1 MSLRPINLITPLILL
16 AALAGTA
23 AAQTPPPGGGP
34 GGGMGGGM
42 GGFPRTAEEVQP
54 WAERLFSRFD
64 ANQDGAITED
74 ELAVLDNPNAAPM
87 GGSRFRTMILAADAN
102 SDARVSSA
110 EWTAAAQQMFAR
122 MNGGGAGAGSPIGAP
137 PGAAP
142 AGGRPGGGPGA
153 GGMGGMGG
161 GGGGGA
167 EMFSP
172 PRDADAVAPWAQR
185 LFTRLDANQDASITG
200 NELAILAN
208 PMVASMGGSRLRAM
222 IAQSDSSRDSRISLE
237 EMTAGA
243 QRMFNRMD
251 TNGDGR
257 LSDAELPRPAAPAPP
272 ASVNIPPADSNPF
285 PDMPNGG

>member
-1 MSLRPINLITPLILL
+1 MTLRPINLLAPFILFS
-16 AALAGTA
+16 ALAGAA
-23 AAQTPPPGGGP
+23 AAQTPPPGGAP

-42 GGFPRTAEEVQP
+42 GGFPRSTEEVQP
-54 WAERLFSRFD
+54 WAERLFGRFD

-74 ELAVLDNPNAAPM
+74 ELAVLDSPNAAAM

-102 SDARVSSA
+102 GDARVSSA
-110 EWTAAAQQMFAR
+110 EWTSAAQQMFER
-122 MNGGGAGAGSPIGAP
+122 MSGAGAGAGRPGGAP
-137 PGAAP
+137 PGAPPGA
-142 AGGRPGGGPGA
+142 GRPAGGPGA
-153 GGMGGMGG
+153 GGMG

-172 PRDADAVAPWAQR
+172 PRAADDVAPWAER

-200 NELAILAN
+200 NEMAILAN

-222 IAQSDSSRDSRISLE
+222 IAQSDSSRDSRVSLE

-257 LSDAELPRPAAPAPP
+257 LSDAELPRPAAPPLLAGCQSTTCSPRAGT
-272 ASVNIPPADSNPF
+272 ASP
-285 PDMPNGG
+285 MPRPT

>member
-1 MSLRPINLITPLILL
+1 MTLRPIKLL
-16 AALAGTA
+16 APFILFSALAGAA
-23 AAQTPPPGGGP
+23 AAQTPPP

-42 GGFPRTAEEVQP
+42 GGFPRSTEEVQP
-54 WAERLFSRFD
+54 WAERLFGRFD

-74 ELAVLDNPNAAPM
+74 ELAVLDSPNAAPM

-110 EWTAAAQQMFAR
+110 EWTAAAQQMFER
-122 MNGGGAGAGSPIGAP
+122 MSAGGAGP
-137 PGAAP
+137 
-142 AGGRPGGGPGA
+142 GRPGGGPPGA
-153 GGMGGMGG
+153 GRPGGPPGGSGMGGGM

-172 PRDADAVAPWAQR
+172 PRTADAVTPWAER

-200 NELAILAN
+200 NEMAILAN

-257 LSDAELPRPAAPAPP
+257 LSEAELPRPAAPAPP

>member
-1 MSLRPINLITPLILL
+1 MTLRPINLLAPFILFS
-16 AALAGTA
+16 ALAGAA
-23 AAQTPPPGGGP
+23 AAQTPPPGGAP

-42 GGFPRTAEEVQP
+42 GGFPRSTEEVQP
-54 WAERLFSRFD
+54 WAERLFGRFD

-74 ELAVLDNPNAAPM
+74 ELAVLDSPNAAAM

-102 SDARVSSA
+102 GDARVSSA
-110 EWTAAAQQMFAR
+110 EWTSAAQQMFER
-122 MNGGGAGAGSPIGAP
+122 MSGAGAGAGR
-137 PGAAP
+137 P
-142 AGGRPGGGPGA
+142 AGPPGA
-153 GGMGGMGG
+153 GGMG

-172 PRDADAVAPWAQR
+172 PRAADDVAPWAGR

-200 NELAILAN
+200 NEMAILAN

-222 IAQSDSSRDSRISLE
+222 IAQSDSSRDSRVSLE

>member
-1 MSLRPINLITPLILL
+1 
-16 AALAGTA
+16 
-23 AAQTPPPGGGP
+23 
-34 GGGMGGGM
+34 MGGGM
-42 GGFPRTAEEVQP
+42 GGFPRSTEEVQP

-74 ELAVLDNPNAAPM
+74 ELAVLDSPNAAAM

-110 EWTAAAQQMFAR
+110 EWTSAAQQMFER
-122 MNGGGAGAGSPIGAP
+122 MSGAGAARPGGGPPGAP
-137 PGAAP
+137 PPGS
-142 AGGRPGGGPGA
+142 GRPAGGPGA
-153 GGMGGMGG
+153 GGM

-172 PRDADAVAPWAQR
+172 PRAADDVAPWAAR

-200 NELAILAN
+200 NEMAILAN

-257 LSDAELPRPAAPAPP
+257 LSDAELPRPAAPTPP
-272 ASVNIPPADSNPF
+272 PSVNIPPADSNPF
-285 PDMPNGG
+285 PDMPGGG

>member
-1 MSLRPINLITPLILL
+1 MTLRPIALITPFILL
-16 AALAGTA
+16 SALAGA
-23 AAQTPPPGGGP
+23 AVAQTPPPGGVP
-34 GGGMGGGM
+34 GGGM

-74 ELAVLDNPNAAPM
+74 ELAVLDSPNAAPM

-110 EWTAAAQQMFAR
+110 EWSSAAQQMFER
-122 MNGGGAGAGSPIGAP
+122 MSGGGGGAGPGRPGGGP
-137 PGAAP
+137 PGA
-142 AGGRPGGGPGA
+142 GRPGGGPGG
-153 GGMGGMGG
+153 GGM
-161 GGGGGA
+161 GGGGA

-172 PRDADAVAPWAQR
+172 PRDADAVAPWAER
-185 LFTRLDANQDASITG
+185 LFTRLDANQDALLTG

-222 IAQSDSSRDSRISLE
+222 ISQSDANRDSRISLE

-257 LSDAELPRPAAPAPP
+257 LSDAELPRPAAPAPI
-272 ASVNIPPADSNPF
+272 AMPPREPDNPF
-285 PDMPNGG
+285 PDMPNGD

>member
-1 MSLRPINLITPLILL
+1 MTLRSIALITPFILL
-16 AALAGTA
+16 TALAGTA
-23 AAQTPPPGGGP
+23 AAQTPPPGGAP

-42 GGFPRTAEEVQP
+42 GGFPRSAEEVQP
-54 WAERLFSRFD
+54 WAERLFGRFD

-74 ELAVLDNPNAAPM
+74 ELAVLDSPNAAAM

-110 EWTAAAQQMFAR
+110 EWTSAAQQMFAR
-122 MNGGGAGAGSPIGAP
+122 MSGGGAVP
-137 PGAAP
+137 
-142 AGGRPGGGPGA
+142 GRPGGGPPGAPPGAGRPAGPPGA
-153 GGMGGMGG
+153 GGMG

-172 PRDADAVAPWAQR
+172 PRAADDVAPWVGR

-200 NELAILAN
+200 NEMAILAN

-257 LSDAELPRPAAPAPP
+257 LSDAELPRPAAPTPP
-272 ASVNIPPADSNPF
+272 PSINVPPADSNPF
-285 PDMPNGG
+285 PDMPSGG

>member
-1 MSLRPINLITPLILL
+1 MFRRPIALITPFILL
-16 AALAGTA
+16 SALAGA
-23 AAQTPPPGGGP
+23 AVAQTPPGSGP
-34 GGGMGGGM
+34 GGGM

-74 ELAVLDNPNAAPM
+74 ELAVLDSPNAAPM
-87 GGSRFRTMILAADAN
+87 GGGRFRTMILAADAN

-122 MNGGGAGAGSPIGAP
+122 MSAGA
-137 PGAAP
+137 
-142 AGGRPGGGPGA
+142 GPGA
-153 GGMGGMGG
+153 GPGGVPPGAGRPAGGPMGG
-161 GGGGGA
+161 GTGGGGA
-167 EMFSP
+167 EMFSS
-172 PRDADAVAPWAQR
+172 PRTADAVAPWAER
-185 LFTRLDANQDASITG
+185 LFARLDANQDASITG

-243 QRMFNRMD
+243 QRMFTRMD

-257 LSDAELPRPAAPAPP
+257 LSDAELPRPAAPAAP
-272 ASVNIPPADSNPF
+272 APVNIPPADANPF

>member
-1 MSLRPINLITPLILL
+1 MTLRPINLLAPFILFS
-16 AALAGTA
+16 ALAGAA
-23 AAQTPPPGGGP
+23 AAQTPPPGGAP
-34 GGGMGGGM
+34 GGGM
-42 GGFPRTAEEVQP
+42 GGFPRSTEEVQP
-54 WAERLFSRFD
+54 WAERLFGRFD

-74 ELAVLDNPNAAPM
+74 ELAVLDSPNAAAM

-102 SDARVSSA
+102 GDARVSSA
-110 EWTAAAQQMFAR
+110 EWTSAAQQMFER
-122 MNGGGAGAGSPIGAP
+122 MSGAGAGAGRPGGGPPGAP
-137 PGAAP
+137 PGA
-142 AGGRPGGGPGA
+142 GRPAGGPGA
-153 GGMGGMGG
+153 GGMG

-172 PRDADAVAPWAQR
+172 PRAADDVAPWAGR

-200 NELAILAN
+200 NEMAILAN

-272 ASVNIPPADSNPF
+272 ASVNVPPADSNPF

>member
-1 MSLRPINLITPLILL
+1 MTRRPIALITPFILL
-16 AALAGTA
+16 TALAGTA
-23 AAQTPPPGGGP
+23 VAQTPPPGGAP

-42 GGFPRTAEEVQP
+42 GGFPRTTEEVQP
-54 WAERLFSRFD
+54 WAERLFGRFD

-74 ELAVLDNPNAAPM
+74 ELAVLDSPNAAPM

-102 SDARVSSA
+102 GDARVSSA

-122 MNGGGAGAGSPIGAP
+122 MNGAGAG
-137 PGAAP
+137 PGAGPGA
-142 AGGRPGGGPGA
+142 GRPGGGPPGA
-153 GGMGGMGG
+153 GGPPGGMG

-172 PRDADAVAPWAQR
+172 PRAADAVAPWAER

-222 IAQSDSSRDSRISLE
+222 ITQSDASRDSRISLE

-257 LSDAELPRPAAPAPP
+257 LSDAELPRPAAPSAPP
-272 ASVNIPPADSNPF
+272 PVNIPPADSNPF

>member
-1 MSLRPINLITPLILL
+1 MTLRSINLVAPFILFS
-16 AALAGTA
+16 ALAGAA
-23 AAQTPPPGGGP
+23 AAQTPPPGGAP
-34 GGGMGGGM
+34 GGGMGSGM
-42 GGFPRTAEEVQP
+42 GGFPRSTEEVQP

-74 ELAVLDNPNAAPM
+74 ELAVLDSPNAAAM

-110 EWTAAAQQMFAR
+110 EWTSAAQQMFER
-122 MNGGGAGAGSPIGAP
+122 MSGAGA
-137 PGAAP
+137 
-142 AGGRPGGGPGA
+142 GRPGGGPPGA
-153 GGMGGMGG
+153 GRPAGPPGGGGMG

-172 PRDADAVAPWAQR
+172 PRAADDVAPWAGR

-200 NELAILAN
+200 NEMAILAN

-257 LSDAELPRPAAPAPP
+257 LSDAELPRPAAPPP
-272 ASVNIPPADSNPF
+272 PPSVNIPPADSNPF
-285 PDMPNGG
+285 PDMPSGG

>member
-1 MSLRPINLITPLILL
+1 MTLRSINLVAPFILFS
-16 AALAGTA
+16 ALAGAA
-23 AAQTPPPGGGP
+23 AAQTPPPGGAP

-42 GGFPRTAEEVQP
+42 GGFPRSTEEVQP

-74 ELAVLDNPNAAPM
+74 ELAVLDSPNAAAM

-110 EWTAAAQQMFAR
+110 EWTSAAQQMFER
-122 MNGGGAGAGSPIGAP
+122 MSGAGA
-137 PGAAP
+137 
-142 AGGRPGGGPGA
+142 GRPGGGPPGA
-153 GGMGGMGG
+153 GRPAGPPGGGGMG

-172 PRDADAVAPWAQR
+172 PRAADDVAPWAGR

-200 NELAILAN
+200 NEMAILAN

-272 ASVNIPPADSNPF
+272 PSVNIPPADSNPF
-285 PDMPNGG
+285 PDMPSGG

>member
-1 MSLRPINLITPLILL
+1 
-16 AALAGTA
+16 
-23 AAQTPPPGGGP
+23 
-34 GGGMGGGM
+34 
-42 GGFPRTAEEVQP
+42 
-54 WAERLFSRFD
+54 
-64 ANQDGAITED
+64 
-74 ELAVLDNPNAAPM
+74 
-87 GGSRFRTMILAADAN
+87 MILAADAN

-110 EWTAAAQQMFAR
+110 EWTAAAQQMFER
-122 MNGGGAGAGSPIGAP
+122 MSGGGAGP
-137 PGAAP
+137 
-142 AGGRPGGGPGA
+142 GRPGGGPPGA
-153 GGMGGMGG
+153 GRPGGPGGGGGMG

-172 PRDADAVAPWAQR
+172 PRTADAVTPWAER

-200 NELAILAN
+200 NEMSILAN

-257 LSDAELPRPAAPAPP
+257 LSEAELPRPAAPAPP

>member
-1 MSLRPINLITPLILL
+1 MTLRPINLLAPFILFS
-16 AALAGTA
+16 ALAGAA
-23 AAQTPPPGGGP
+23 AAQTPPPGGAP

-42 GGFPRTAEEVQP
+42 GGFPRSTEEVQP

-74 ELAVLDNPNAAPM
+74 ELAVLDSPNAAAM

-110 EWTAAAQQMFAR
+110 EWTSAAQQMFER
-122 MNGGGAGAGSPIGAP
+122 MSGAGAARPGGGPPGAP
-137 PGAAP
+137 PPGS
-142 AGGRPGGGPGA
+142 GRPAGGPGA
-153 GGMGGMGG
+153 GGTG

-172 PRDADAVAPWAQR
+172 PRAADDVAPWAGR

-200 NELAILAN
+200 NEMAILAN

-257 LSDAELPRPAAPAPP
+257 LSDAELPRPAAPTPP
-272 ASVNIPPADSNPF
+272 PSVNIPPADSNPF
-285 PDMPNGG
+285 PDMPGGG